1 MLPDVNV
8 SASDCVRAGR
18 EIFLRRPLPLI
29 LGWAVAAGLVV
40 LLIILFP
47 SDLSTGLHV
56 GAILSAPVLL
66 WVQLVVLKSL
76 DADKPGKLRA
86 GGSLRDWGS
95 AFMVAAA
102 IATLFRAATWCLWV
116 AVPLTGA
123 VMYAFMTFG
132 VGDMFLCGRLDLLV
146 SAIVFGTVGFM
157 MVSGL
162 LFAPICAVQD
172 CRGLFDAMRRSWRMA
187 SGRRRTILRI
197 AVTCFWLPVILS
209 LSAYFLS
216 VLRTAAAMFRGL
228 PAVLWLVSLLTVVL
242 FLGPWFSGALAA
254 AFVPLK
260 AEEDEYV
267 RRREERK
274 AKLGLR

>member
-1 MLPDVNV
+1 MLPSV

-18 EIFLRRPLPLI
+18 EAFLRRPVPLI

-47 SDLSTGLHV
+47 SSLSMGLHL

-76 DADKPGKLRA
+76 DADESANRHA
-86 GGSLRDWGS
+86 GGSLRSWGS
-95 AFMVAAA
+95 SFMVAAV
-102 IATLFRAATWCLWV
+102 IVTLFRVTTWCVWV

-123 VMYAFMTFG
+123 VMYTFMAFG
-132 VGDMFLCGRLDLLV
+132 VGDMFLCGRLDLLA
-146 SAIVFGTVGFM
+146 SAVVFGAVGFM
-157 MVSGL
+157 MTCGL
-162 LFAPICAVQD
+162 LFAPMCAAQD
-172 CRGLFDAMRRSWRMA
+172 SRGMFDAIRRSWRMA
-187 SGRRRTILRI
+187 SGHRRTILRI
-197 AVTCFWLPVILS
+197 AVTCFWFPVSLS

-216 VLRTAAAMFRGL
+216 VLRTAAAVFRGL

-267 RRREERK
+267 RRREERR
-274 AKLGLR
+274 ATLGFP